1 MSKPIH
7 KSPPSERRI
16 NKRLAEL
23 ISALL
28 EDKDIG
34 SFRSLAKFTG
44 VDYQAIYKWSNF
56 RTDPSLERLTD
67 FAYGLGWSMKELMEF
82 AEGDEDPHHAVAR
95 IKKNH
100 QFNSSSRKKSTS
112 KANPSKTFSELATIS
127 S

>member
-7 KSPPSERRI
+7 KSSPSERQI

-28 EDKDIG
+28 DDKDIG

-67 FAYGLGWSMKELMEF
+67 FAYGLGWSMSELMEF

-95 IKKNH
+95 IKKRH
-100 QFNSSSRKKSTS
+100 QIKSSPKKKLTS
-112 KANPSKTFSELATIS
+112 EPQPSKNFSEFVAIS